1 MNKKLITTM
10 LALTGLAF
18 SAQAKVG
25 WTLEQARAHYGK
37 EVKSEVAWCGGTAY
51 GFIHDGLYVYA
62 VISQGDTIGSV
73 IYFDNKGK
81 TLSDEKKAQLLRFNK
96 AGYEFESGLTFG
108 SQELTWNGEHNY
120 RKLGREYFK
129 HTVILRPSSF
139 YGLVYNDIKPEKLV
153 GFQVRSTSQFD
164 FEQKSIK

>member
-1 MNKKLITTM
+1 MNKLITTM
-10 LALTGLAF
+10 LAVTGLAF

-51 GFIHDGLYVYA
+51 GFIHDGLYIYA
-62 VISQGDTIGSV
+62 VISSGDTIGNV
-73 IYFDNKGK
+73 IC
-81 TLSDEKKAQLLRFNK
+81 
-96 AGYEFESGLTFG
+96 
-108 SQELTWNGEHNY
+108 
-120 RKLGREYFK
+120 
-129 HTVILRPSSF
+129 F

>member
-1 MNKKLITTM
+1 MNKLITTM
-10 LALTGLAF
+10 LAVTGLAF

-51 GFIHDGLYVYA
+51 GFIHDGLYIYA
-62 VISQGDTIGSV
+62 VISSGDTIGNV

-81 TLSDEKKAQLLRFNK
+81 KLSDEKKAQLLRFNK
-96 AGYEFESGLTFG
+96 AGQEFESGVAVGAFR
-108 SQELTWNGEHNY
+108 WNGEHNY
-120 RKLGREYFK
+120 GKLGREYFK

>member
-1 MNKKLITTM
+1 MNKTITTI
-10 LALTGLAF
+10 LALIGLAF

-37 EVKSEVAWCGGTAY
+37 EVKSEKAWCGGTAY
-51 GFIHDGLYVYA
+51 GFIHDGLYIYA
-62 VISQGDTIGSV
+62 TISSGDTIGDV

-81 TLSDEKKAQLLRFNK
+81 KLSDAKKTQLLRFNK
-96 AGYEFESGLTFG
+96 EGIEYEPGTF
-108 SQELTWNGEHNY
+108 LWNGERNSNQ
-120 RKLGREYFK
+120 LGHEYFK

-139 YGLVYNDIKPEKLV
+139 YGLVYNDCRPEKVV